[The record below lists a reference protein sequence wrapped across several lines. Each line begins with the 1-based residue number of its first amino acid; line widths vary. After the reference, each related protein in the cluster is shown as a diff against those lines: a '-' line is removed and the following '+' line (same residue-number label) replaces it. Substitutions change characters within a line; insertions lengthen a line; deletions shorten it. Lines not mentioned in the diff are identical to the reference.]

1 MSDPHAR
8 VYLDRKESKVLRI
21 WKYQVT
27 LANGDTF
34 VVGLASG
41 SRDPLT
47 VIRKDLQPLV
57 IDIATLS

>member
-1 MSDPHAR
+1 M
-8 VYLDRKESKVLRI
+8 LKI

-27 LANGDTF
+27 LSNGDSF

-41 SRDPLT
+41 TRDPLS